1 MFDRHLP
8 AVIWAQRN
16 DKLYVTINVEDCQNA
31 VVNFDDSKLTFR
43 YFISS
48 GCLFGY
54 CWILLLLMYCL
65 LNCAYCWWQT
75 DFTEDQYFASFWH
88 AVLRVHNS

>member
-54 CWILLLLMYCL
+54 CWILLYFDVLSVELRLLLMANRFY
-65 LNCAYCWWQT
+65 
-75 DFTEDQYFASFWH
+75 
-88 AVLRVHNS
+88 